1 MSNPLPARLA
11 NTGAIIDL
19 SDSVRLRFTG
29 NDRLRYLN
37 GQLTCDVR
45 KALPDNVLP
54 GCVTNHKG
62 RLEAIVSL
70 HTHGD
75 AICLDAP
82 ASLRDFLPARLGKY
96 IIADDVELED
106 ISAASALLHFCGG
119 NPDRFRRHLGD
130 GETAVA
136 HARFGPP
143 GTDIW
148 CPPHRIAFWL
158 TLAPA
163 LSPEEA
169 STLRIQHGLPDWDAD
184 LSDGIL
190 PPEAGLD
197 ATHIDYHKGCYIG
210 QEVLSRMRTAG
221 KLNQRL
227 VPIQLRGPA
236 VAPGTPLLRSAP
248 DGSTTPAGRVSSVCP
263 DPDGPA
269 GSWLGLAW
277 LRKDSGEGPW
287 ICPQDGA
294 SPAASAAAR

>member
-1 MSNPLPARLA
+1 MSSPLSDRLA
-11 NTGAIIDL
+11 TTGAIIDL

-45 KALPDNVLP
+45 KASPDTVLP
-54 GCVTNHKG
+54 GCVTSHKG
-62 RLEAIVSL
+62 RLEAVVWL
-70 HTHGD
+70 HSSGD

-82 ASLRDFLPARLGKY
+82 ASLTDFLPARLGRY

-106 ISAASALLHFCGG
+106 ISANSALLHCCGG
-119 NPDRFRRHLGD
+119 NADNFRRHLVE
-130 GETAVA
+130 GESAVA

-143 GTDIW
+143 GIDIW
-148 CPPHRIAFWL
+148 CPPGRSAFWL
-158 TLAPA
+158 SLAPA

-169 STLRIQHGLPDWDAD
+169 NALRIRHGLPDWDAD
-184 LSDGIL
+184 LGDGIL

-227 VPIQLRGPA
+227 VPIRLHGPA
-236 VAPGTPLLRSAP
+236 VAPGTLLLRTAP
-248 DGSTTPAGRVSSVCP
+248 DGSTAPAGKVSSFCP
-263 DPDGPA
+263 DPDGS
-269 GSWLGLAW
+269 GGTWLGLAW

-287 ICPQDGA
+287 ICPQDGQ
-294 SPAASAAAR
+294 SPPTAATTR

>member
-1 MSNPLPARLA
+1 MSSSLPDRLA
-11 NTGAIIDL
+11 TTGAIIDL

-45 KALPDNVLP
+45 KASPDTVLP

-62 RLEAIVSL
+62 RLEAVVSL
-70 HTHGD
+70 HSRGD

-82 ASLRDFLPARLGKY
+82 ASLADFLPARLGKY

-106 ISAASALLHFCGG
+106 ISAASALLHCCGG
-119 NPDRFRRHLGD
+119 NPDSLRRHLGE
-130 GETAVA
+130 GETALA
-136 HARFGPP
+136 NARFGPP

-148 CPPHRIAFWL
+148 CPPSRVAFWL
-158 TLAPA
+158 SLAPP
-163 LSPEEA
+163 LSREEA
-169 STLRIQHGLPDWDAD
+169 STLRIQHGWPDWDAD
-184 LSDGIL
+184 LGDGIL

-227 VPIQLRGPA
+227 VPIRLCGPA
-236 VAPGTPLLRSAP
+236 VAPGTTLLRTTP
-248 DGSTTPAGRVSSVCP
+248 DGSTTLAGKVSSLCP

-269 GSWLGLAW
+269 GTWLGLAW

-287 ICPQDGA
+287 TCPHDGQ
-294 SPAASAAAR
+294 SPLTSAAAR

>member
-1 MSNPLPARLA
+1 MSSFLSDPLAA
-11 NTGAIIDL
+11 TGAIIDL

-45 KALPDNVLP
+45 KASPDTVLP

-62 RLEAIVSL
+62 RLEAVVFL
-70 HTHGD
+70 HSCGD

-82 ASLRDFLPARLGKY
+82 ASLADFLPARLGKY

-106 ISAASALLHFCGG
+106 LSAASALLHCCGG
-119 NPDRFRRHLGD
+119 NPESLRRHLGE

-148 CPPHRIAFWL
+148 CPPGRVAFWFSL
-158 TLAPA
+158 VPA
-163 LSPEEA
+163 LSPQA
-169 STLRIQHGLPDWDAD
+169 ALTLRLQHGLPDWDAD

-197 ATHIDYHKGCYIG
+197 TTHIDYHKGCYIG
-210 QEVLSRMRTAG
+210 QEVISRMRTAG

-227 VPIQLRGPA
+227 VPIRLRGPA
-236 VAPGTPLLRSAP
+236 VVPGTPLLRPSA
-248 DGSTTPAGRVSSVCP
+248 DGHPAPAGRVSSLCP
-263 DPDGPA
+263 DPGGPDGT
-269 GSWLGLAW
+269 WLGLAW
-277 LRKDSGEGPW
+277 LRKDSGDGPW
-287 ICPQDGA
+287 ICQQDGG
-294 SPAASAAAR
+294 AAVTSAAAR

>member
-45 KALPDNVLP
+45 KASPDTVLP

-70 HTHGD
+70 HTRGD

-106 ISAASALLHFCGG
+106 ISATSALLHFCGG
-119 NPDRFRRHLGD
+119 NPDRLRRHLGD
-130 GETAVA
+130 GETAAA